1 MSIVSILILV
11 VVAISIVWAFKT
23 TGHVKALSKGYVFSF
38 TTGTTE
44 DGSSVPVLRLERGW
58 RARKSVAASP
68 VNENIRNKYR
78 VSEKQ
83 ISHFLNN
90 NQEGYGQRLIPLMK
104 VEQQRE
110 QNLTDPSLLYN
121 AKAMQKAQDAYRQA
135 AEQVQEELEKV
146 YRRVAFLASGAA
158 EGIGGVLALRD
169 VRENRAEFD
178 NTLTLSSARRLGMAA
193 QDLGLLSRSAYENFL
208 DSCEG
213 MDKEDIVHLDEDV
226 RQEILRYVDDPKQER
241 KLRHRKK
248 WASFWEYPLDSQWSW
263 GKSLNL
269 KGQERK
275 P

>member
-1 MSIVSILILV
+1 MPIVSVLILA

-23 TGHVKALSKGYVFSF
+23 GYVKALAEGYVFSF
-38 TTGTTE
+38 TEGTAE

-58 RARKSVAASP
+58 RDRKFVAASP
-68 VNENIRNKYR
+68 VNENIRSEYR
-78 VSEKQ
+78 VPEKRV
-83 ISHFLNN
+83 SHFLSTNR
-90 NQEGYGQRLIPLMK
+90 EGYGQRLVPLME
-104 VEQQRE
+104 VVQQRE
-110 QNLTDPSLLYN
+110 QNIYN
-121 AKAMQKAQDAYRQA
+121 AEDEQQTRNAYWQA

-146 YRRVAFLASGAA
+146 YRRVVFLDSGAA
-158 EGIGGVLALRD
+158 EGIGGVLALLIRAD
-169 VRENRAEFD
+169 RAEFD

-226 RQEILRYVDDPKQER
+226 RQEIMKYVDDPKQER
-241 KLRHRKK
+241 KLRRRKK